1 MNVFAFGIGS
11 ESAETLRLSLLSSF
25 WNSRNSVHL
34 SGQEVE
40 WQLAHLPVDFQQSG
54 LFP

>member
-1 MNVFAFGIGS
+1 MNVFAFRIRS
-11 ESAETLRLSLLSSF
+11 ESAENQGLSLLSPF

-34 SGQEVE
+34 SGQRVE
-40 WQLAHLPVDFQQSG
+40 WQLARLPVDSQQSG